1 MTNTF
6 FVYDIINNTE
16 PQLIFFYCCIL
27 IIMLLIFTNINFS
40 VTLFFGL
47 IFYIALIYYLW
58 YNREINTIDNK
69 DKFNYKVE
77 TVKLNS
83 DNPKIVDF
91 LYYMRDLKSI
101 NFSLYNEINSSF
113 SNIIFLYNSIKID
126 KKLVFNYYDIIKMIK
141 LRILDKLE
149 SYNIITNSNTY
160 DDKISKLKLMAED
173 IINEMLTELHDIN
186 KKYIHYNNY
195 NNSTKI
201 LTKNTVLEH
210 NIFNSSNEYV
220 RNTVPFDAS
229 YTYVL

>member
-1 MTNTF
+1 MNNTF

-47 IFYIALIYYLW
+47 IFYIGLIYYLW
-58 YNREINTIDNK
+58 YNRKINIIDNK

-83 DNPKIVDF
+83 DNPNIVDF

-101 NFSLYNEINSSF
+101 NFGLYNEINTSF
-113 SNIIFLYNSIKID
+113 TNIIFLYNSIKID
-126 KKLVFNYYDIIKMIK
+126 KKLVFNYYDIINMIK

-149 SYNIITNSNTY
+149 SYNLITNSNTY
-160 DDKISKLKLMAED
+160 DDKISKLKLMAEH
-173 IINEMLTELHDIN
+173 IINEMLTELYDIN
-186 KKYIHYNNY
+186 KKYLYYNNY

-201 LTKNTVLEH
+201 LTKNKVLEH
-210 NIFNSSNEYV
+210 NIFNSSNEYI
-220 RNTVPFDAS
+220 RNTIPFDTS

>member
-1 MTNTF
+1 MNNTF

-47 IFYIALIYYLW
+47 IFYIGLIYYLW
-58 YNREINTIDNK
+58 YNRKINIIDNK

-101 NFSLYNEINSSF
+101 NFSLYNEINTSF

-126 KKLVFNYYDIIKMIK
+126 KKLVFNYYDIINTIK
-141 LRILDKLE
+141 LGILAKLE
-149 SYNIITNSNTY
+149 SYNLITNSNTY

-186 KKYIHYNNY
+186 KKYLYYNNY

-201 LTKNTVLEH
+201 LTKNKVLEH
-210 NIFNSSNEYV
+210 NIFNSSNEYI
-220 RNTVPFDAS
+220 RNTIPFDAS